1 MQQPV
6 DAIFRGTEDPEQG
19 RMTKMNGD
27 DKKNKQNVI
36 EFGKETRSMRSVF
49 IKVIAVSLIPLIIM
63 GVAITII
70 TNISFRG
77 ILEGEIQKEL
87 RTAAYGLS
95 ENYSFIDSG
104 DYVMKDDGTI
114 FKGSHQVNGR
124 LGNIG
129 NELLKNGLVCTFF
142 YGDTRIDTTV
152 VDLDGNNMAGTKLDP
167 ELYKRLYESGEE
179 QFCES
184 ADLGGRIYYGYYI
197 PYRNSDGEVT
207 TIFFA
212 GRLQSEVFEN
222 VKSVSSMIFW
232 IGITVLI
239 FGIIVSLLCTI
250 YMVGFLFKHF
260 KDKEDLN
267 IKRAAAK
274 EQTGFMT
281 LVSREIRDPVDTITV
296 LSDRMLEEETSPH
309 IREHV
314 LGIKEA
320 SNSMMISL
328 KSIYDYAIL
337 ETGETSLNEDEYELT
352 DLVKD
357 CCKRVAP
364 GLERKKLEFKLNYD
378 ESMPDYLYGD
388 YAKIR
393 QILDNLL
400 ENAVK
405 YTYSGGITLDISYR
419 KITSEKIDI
428 TFAITDTGAGI
439 RKEDAEKLF
448 YTIGKVGENK
458 NISIKGTGLGLLI
471 CKRLVNVLDGRISAE
486 SEIGKGSV
494 FKFTVPQDVIKGK
507 TVGESMNNGI

>member
-1 MQQPV
+1 MGSDENIKIQK
-6 DAIFRGTEDPEQG
+6 AIE
-19 RMTKMNGD
+19 
-27 DKKNKQNVI
+27 V
-36 EFGKETRSMRSVF
+36 GKEARSMRSVF
-49 IKVIAVSLIPLIIM
+49 LKVIAVSLIPLIIM

-70 TNISFRG
+70 TNFNFRN

-95 ENYSFIDSG
+95 ENYSFIDPG
-104 DYVMKDDGTI
+104 DYTLKGDGGI
-114 FKGSHQVNGR
+114 FKGSQQVNGR

-152 VDLDGNNMAGTKLDP
+152 IDDEGNNMAGTKLDP
-167 ELYKRLYESGEE
+167 AIYKKLHETGEE
-179 QFCES
+179 LFCES
-184 ADLGGRIYYGYYI
+184 ANLGGRIYYGYYI
-197 PYRNSDGEVT
+197 PYRNSDGKVT
-207 TIFFA
+207 AIFFA

-222 VKSVSSMIFW
+222 VKRVSSMIFW

-260 KDKEDLN
+260 KDEEDIN
-267 IKRAAAK
+267 IKKASAK

-281 LVSREIRDPVDTITV
+281 LVSREVRDPVDTITV
-296 LSDRMLEEETSPH
+296 LSDRMLEEETSPQL
-309 IREHV
+309 REHV
-314 LGIKEA
+314 LGIKDA

-337 ETGETSLNEDEYELT
+337 ESGEASMNKDEYELT
-352 DLVKD
+352 EIVGD
-357 CCKRVAP
+357 CCRRVAP
-364 GLERKKLEFKLNYD
+364 GIERKKLDFQLNYD
-378 ESMPDYLYGD
+378 NNMPNYLYGD

-405 YTYSGGITLDISYR
+405 YTYSGGVTLDIGYR
-419 KITSEKIDI
+419 KITSDKIDI
-428 TFAITDTGAGI
+428 TFSITDTGSGI

-448 YTIGKVGENK
+448 YTIGKIGEDK

-471 CKRLVNVLDGRISAE
+471 CKRLVNMLDGRISAE

-494 FKFTVPQDVIKGK
+494 FKFTVPQDVIKNK
-507 TVGESMNNGI
+507 TVGESLSNGI